1 MKFVTAAVFVGWLLG
16 SAAQA
21 AQLSV
26 AVASNFAGP
35 MQRIAQAFQKDTG
48 DSLVLSFGST
58 GKFYAQIKH
67 GAPFE
72 VIVAADDI
80 VPAKL
85 EREGLGLQG
94 TRFTYAVG
102 KLVLWSRQPGLVD
115 DQGNVLR
122 TGSFDRLALADPR
135 LAPYGA
141 AALQTLQRLALADAL
156 REKFVQ
162 GENISQAYQFV
173 ATGNA
178 PLGFVALSQV
188 FDNGRLA
195 QGSAWIVPQA
205 LYEPIRQQALVLV
218 NGKENAVA
226 FKLMQYMKGEVAR
239 RIIRSYGYDF

>member
-1 MKFVTAAVFVGWLLG
+1 MKFVTTAVFVGWLLG

-21 AQLSV
+21 AQVSV

-102 KLVLWSRQPGLVD
+102 KLVLWSRQRGLVD

-122 TGSFDRLALADPR
+122 TGSFDRLVLADPR

-141 AALQTLQRLALADAL
+141 AALQTLQRLALAD
-156 REKFVQ
+156 
-162 GENISQAYQFV
+162 
-173 ATGNA
+173 
-178 PLGFVALSQV
+178 
-188 FDNGRLA
+188 
-195 QGSAWIVPQA
+195 
-205 LYEPIRQQALVLV
+205 
-218 NGKENAVA
+218 
-226 FKLMQYMKGEVAR
+226 
-239 RIIRSYGYDF
+239 

>member
-1 MKFVTAAVFVGWLLG
+1 
-16 SAAQA
+16 
-21 AQLSV
+21 
-26 AVASNFAGP
+26 
-35 MQRIAQAFQKDTG
+35 R
-48 DSLVLSFGST
+48 LVL
-58 GKFYAQIKH
+58 
-67 GAPFE
+67 
-72 VIVAADDI
+72 AD
-80 VPAKL
+80 V
-85 EREGLGLQG
+85 
-94 TRFTYAVG
+94 
-102 KLVLWSRQPGLVD
+102 
-115 DQGNVLR
+115 
-122 TGSFDRLALADPR
+122 
-135 LAPYGA
+135 
-141 AALQTLQRLALADAL
+141 L